1 MVGLSTVC
9 GLVSSLLLCS
19 GLTSAKA
26 VSKPSCHNIPGDA
39 GWPTRSEW
47 DQLNQTVSGQ
57 LIQTVPMGSVCHYEP
72 FGNYNKTACDE
83 LRKDWDFRHWKFK
96 VWEMGQIQ

>member
-1 MVGLSTVC
+1 MGIMRSL
-9 GLVSSLLLCS
+9 GSLLLLS
-19 GLTSAKA
+19 SLTLGK
-26 VSKPSCHNIPGDA
+26 VTPEPTCNYITGDA

-47 DQLNQTVSGQ
+47 DQLNQTISGQ

-72 FGNYNKTACDE
+72 FGNYNETECNE

-96 VWEMGQIQ
+96 VWEMGQIQYVLL